1 MDKNMSTDVE
11 TFLLASG
18 SFFHVQVYI
27 QALPLFM
34 EESLQLNRMGGEK
47 KNLDL

>member
-1 MDKNMSTDVE
+1 MDKNMSADVE
-11 TFLLASG
+11 TFFLLASG
-18 SFFHVQVYI
+18 SFFHAQVYI

-47 KNLDL
+47 KNL